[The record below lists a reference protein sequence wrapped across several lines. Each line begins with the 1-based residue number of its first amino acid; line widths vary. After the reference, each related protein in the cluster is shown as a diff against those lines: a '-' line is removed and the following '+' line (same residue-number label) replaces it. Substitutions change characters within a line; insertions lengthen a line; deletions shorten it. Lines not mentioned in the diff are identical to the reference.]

1 MYPEIRAEMARK
13 KMSLDTIANGLECTV
28 STASLKLNGKAP
40 ITLKEAVKIKSII
53 GVIVMC
59 LYRLRKI
66 FLSIPVVYYA
76 LKLAKYNMEHLPD
89 EVGINLQSTG
99 LFAQTIAK
107 ELAVMGPLTVT
118 GACLVL
124 MFCSRKALYPWAVS
138 IFTLALPLL
147 ILISNLYP
155 A

>member
-1 MYPEIRAEMARK
+1 MQKLGAIAEKWNLFRK
-13 KMSLDTIANGLECTV
+13 DVSSGINTTGTV
-28 STASLKLNGKAP
+28 YD
-40 ITLKEAVKIKSII
+40 KIKSII

-66 FLSIPVVYYA
+66 FLAIPVVYYA
-76 LKLAKYNMEHLPD
+76 LKLAKYNMEHLPE